1 MHVDQSSLILNV
13 LISETNGRAETT
25 ERPMQYPERRVSDS
39 SDSGILI
46 RNNSTMVTKI
56 EYIRVLAN
64 ITIDNMFMFWGSSI
78 LTFDSVSYAK
88 IHS

>member
-1 MHVDQSSLILNV
+1 
-13 LISETNGRAETT
+13 
-25 ERPMQYPERRVSDS
+25 MQYPERRVSDS

-46 RNNSTMVTKI
+46 RNNSTVVTKI

-78 LTFDSVSYAK
+78 MTFDSAYAK
-88 IHS
+88 SHS